1 MAEKKVLEK
10 HSVQQPTNGQL
21 DFPPANQKPDL
32 RPTNEKTAE
41 HIEPPDGGPWVG
53 GHFYQFPDIVHKLYH
68 NILFFREECTVY
80 SSLGVYDR

>member
-32 RPTNEKTAE
+32 RPTNEKTVE

-53 GHFYQFPDIVHKLYH
+53 GHF
-68 NILFFREECTVY
+68 
-80 SSLGVYDR
+80 